1 LRASGGSR
9 SMDQRSGMSLGDDA
23 RAAALPALGVSLLR
37 LSVPARLAIAATA
50 SCLLWAAVLW
60 ALA

>member
-1 LRASGGSR
+1 
-9 SMDQRSGMSLGDDA
+9 MDQRSGMSLGDDA